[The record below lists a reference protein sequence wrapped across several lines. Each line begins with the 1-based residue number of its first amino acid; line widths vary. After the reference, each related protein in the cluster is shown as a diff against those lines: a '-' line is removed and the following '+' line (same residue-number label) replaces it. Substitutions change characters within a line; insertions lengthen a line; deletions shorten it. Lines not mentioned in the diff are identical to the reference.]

1 MDPASDN
8 NFRSIQRKKIFRG
21 NLLRKTDNEVNHT
34 KLFLMQAFF
43 FFKYKVT
50 MLLPN
55 FSNKLF
61 QKLII
66 KYSLKN
72 MYN

>member
-34 KLFLMQAFF
+34 ELF
-43 FFKYKVT
+43 
-50 MLLPN
+50 
-55 FSNKLF
+55 
-61 QKLII
+61 
-66 KYSLKN
+66 
-72 MYN
+72 

>member
-43 FFKYKVT
+43 FKYKVT

-66 KYSLKN
+66 KYYLKI